1 MIKKTLLVI
10 ALTFTVTTAL
20 AHSMD
25 HSKMD
30 HGAMPMDHSQMMGM
44 EGMSDVGMP
53 APGAK
58 ANKVVHVILSDDMK
72 ITFKKDVTIEP
83 NDVV

>member
-1 MIKKTLLVI
+1 
-10 ALTFTVTTAL
+10 
-20 AHSMD
+20 
-25 HSKMD
+25 MD

-72 ITFKKDVTIEP
+72 ITFKKTSP
-83 NDVV
+83 LSLTMWFSLW

>member
-1 MIKKTLLVI
+1 
-10 ALTFTVTTAL
+10 
-20 AHSMD
+20 
-25 HSKMD
+25 MD

-72 ITFKKDVTIEP
+72 ITFKKRRHH
-83 NDVV
+83 